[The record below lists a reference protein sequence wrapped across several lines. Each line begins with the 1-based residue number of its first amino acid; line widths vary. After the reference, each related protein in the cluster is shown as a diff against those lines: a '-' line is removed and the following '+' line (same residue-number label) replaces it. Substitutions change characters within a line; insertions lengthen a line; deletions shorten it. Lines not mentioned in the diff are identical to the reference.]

1 MIYPVESFIHLL
13 NNWGQIFIYH
23 SPNDLKHQKVNHA
36 HPLKYLPMT
45 ASVLFRNILFCFS
58 WDVLVR
64 VEELDCDE
72 VPVTNV
78 FSLSVSDVILP
89 LESLGVG
96 GFDTE

>member
-1 MIYPVESFIHLL
+1 M
-13 NNWGQIFIYH
+13 
-23 SPNDLKHQKVNHA
+23 
-36 HPLKYLPMT
+36 
-45 ASVLFRNILFCFS
+45 
-58 WDVLVR
+58 R

>member
-1 MIYPVESFIHLL
+1 
-13 NNWGQIFIYH
+13 
-23 SPNDLKHQKVNHA
+23 
-36 HPLKYLPMT
+36 MT

-58 WDVLVR
+58 WDVLVG
-64 VEELDCDE
+64 VEELDGDW

-89 LESLGVG
+89 LGSLGVG

>member
-1 MIYPVESFIHLL
+1 MIRFLFIT
-13 NNWGQIFIYH
+13 
-23 SPNDLKHQKVNHA
+23 PRNDLKHQKVNHA